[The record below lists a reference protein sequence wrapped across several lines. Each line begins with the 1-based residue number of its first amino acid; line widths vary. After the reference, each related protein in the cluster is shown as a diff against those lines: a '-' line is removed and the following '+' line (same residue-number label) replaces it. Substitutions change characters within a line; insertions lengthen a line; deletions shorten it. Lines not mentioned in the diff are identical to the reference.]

1 MIRYN
6 MIWHDIIR
14 YDMIWYN
21 MIWYDVTQ
29 LDGILYN
36 IKFYIINNSLQYNE
50 LNYDIV
56 LFYTVA

>member
-1 MIRYN
+1 
-6 MIWHDIIR
+6 
-14 YDMIWYN
+14 
-21 MIWYDVTQ
+21 MIWYDVTL

-36 IKFYIINNSLQYNE
+36 IKFYVINKILQYNE

>member
-1 MIRYN
+1 
-6 MIWHDIIR
+6 
-14 YDMIWYN
+14 MIWYN

-36 IKFYIINNSLQYNE
+36 IKFYVINKILQCNE